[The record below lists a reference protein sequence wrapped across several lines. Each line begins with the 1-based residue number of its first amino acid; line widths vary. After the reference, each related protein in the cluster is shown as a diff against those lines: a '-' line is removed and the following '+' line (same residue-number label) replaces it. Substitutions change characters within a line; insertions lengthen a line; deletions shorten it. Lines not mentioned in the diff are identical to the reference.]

1 MSFRIEEKLFI
12 IPENKSLFFKWVKD
26 SNGKKIYSDRIVSS
40 TYFDNDKLSM
50 FHHSEEGVV
59 PRKKLRLRSYSSKPH
74 ETTDTFLEKKISSSE
89 GRYKISDPTEHAKKY
104 LKYGI
109 FDRDYGLCF
118 PKVKVTYLRSYYSIK
133 DFRFTYDRNIN
144 YCKIFGLVKSLLQ
157 KKDNFF
163 SVEIKTS
170 KLNLSNEIL
179 KKFPFPRFRFS
190 KYCRGIMLLNH

>member
-12 IPENKSLFFKWVKD
+12 IPENKFLFFKWLND

-74 ETTDTFLEKKISSSE
+74 VTTDTFLEKKISSPE
-89 GRYKISDPTEHAKKY
+89 GRYKISDPTEHVKKY

-109 FDRDYGLCF
+109 FDKNISARKIGDYFDSKSKCF
-118 PKVKVTYLRSYYSIK
+118 LFLRARTCMQHSDVTR
-133 DFRFTYDRNIN
+133 T
-144 YCKIFGLVKSLLQ
+144 
-157 KKDNFF
+157 
-163 SVEIKTS
+163 
-170 KLNLSNEIL
+170 
-179 KKFPFPRFRFS
+179 
-190 KYCRGIMLLNH
+190 

>member
-12 IPENKSLFFKWVKD
+12 IPENKFIFFKWLKD

-50 FHHSEEGVV
+50 FHHSEEWVV

-74 ETTDTFLEKKISSSE
+74 VTTDTFLEKKISSPE

-109 FDRDYGLCF
+109 FDKDYGLCF
-118 PKVKVTYLRSYYSIK
+118 PKVKVTYLRSPGEITGVNKEMGGTYTYNVGYDKGEGYTRSNNIANKGGETIK
-133 DFRFTYDRNIN
+133 
-144 YCKIFGLVKSLLQ
+144 KI
-157 KKDNFF
+157 
-163 SVEIKTS
+163 
-170 KLNLSNEIL
+170 
-179 KKFPFPRFRFS
+179 
-190 KYCRGIMLLNH
+190 